1 LSPKDRLKE
10 KQQTRSAASS
20 KAAAAAV
27 RAELPKEKK
36 RPGRP
41 AGTTEAAQAEKRV
54 ENSEIFTKE
63 NIRFYCQKVNEV
75 LATVEMNCTEKE
87 IDNFIEPLH
96 RVANKK
102 WGNAKFLNTDEGQ
115 LAFIALMTFGPK
127 IPKGVKAIRGKFG
140 RSRVRNVE
148 DGENVFSQST
158 GAGTRSGNIRRS
170 DESVPGRSDLP
181 DDGRPA
187 GIL

>member
-10 KQQTRSAASS
+10 KQRTRSTSS

-27 RAELPKEKK
+27 RAEIPREKK
-36 RPGRP
+36 KPGRP
-41 AGTTEAAQAEKRV
+41 TGTTEAAQAEKRV

-148 DGENVFSQST
+148 NGEDVFPQPK
-158 GAGTRSGNIRRS
+158 GAGTRAGDFRGPNESVPRRS
-170 DESVPGRSDLP
+170 DIP